1 MKGKKRYKKTDI
13 EFSQPKKTPLI
24 VRFVLWI
31 KHIPASGIFRVLAGF
46 AFIFLVLVVI
56 IFVSEANSNSRINNF
71 FDAFWYS
78 LVTITTVG
86 YGDITPSTILGRLAG
101 IILLLFGVV
110 AFAGVSGKVASF
122 FFDRQVKK
130 DRGLIR
136 LEKIKNH
143 FLICGWKPN
152 FDRILLG
159 IISSNPDI
167 PIDHI
172 VLINNASPE
181 NMDIIKTD
189 RRFKG
194 LIYLF
199 GDYTDEA
206 TLLRANVRY
215 AERALILSDY
225 SQNAS
230 PMEIDS
236 RTVLAVLTIGSLNS
250 HIYTAAELIDS
261 KFRQHLS
268 LAHCDEIILSTDYER
283 SILVSASSGTGLSH
297 VLRELITEKSGE
309 GLIIN
314 DIPFEFIGKTYREYR
329 RSLSGGRVLIGLL
342 ENTGNFYSRRKEAL
356 HEAQKNPNIQQIV
369 NNLKKIKRL
378 KSNEPIL
385 TPPDEYIIKPN
396 SRGIFVSGRKRSDF
410 TLDGTALDDSQIL
423 NEGGA
428 DDR

>member
-1 MKGKKRYKKTDI
+1 MQNKESENNRT
-13 EFSQPKKTPLI
+13 EFSQPKKQPVITRLWLSLKNLPL
-24 VRFVLWI
+24 
-31 KHIPASGIFRVLAGF
+31 SDIFRILSGF
-46 AFIFLVLVVI
+46 AFVFVILVFI
-56 IFVSEANSNSRINNF
+56 IFISEANSNSRINNF

-78 LVTITTVG
+78 LVTVTTVG
-86 YGDITPSTILGRLAG
+86 YGDITPSTIVGRVAG

-110 AFAGVSGKVASF
+110 AFAGVSGKIASV
-122 FFDRQVKK
+122 FFDRQIKK

-143 FLICGWKPN
+143 FIICGWKPN

-159 IISSNPDI
+159 IMSANPEI

-172 VLINNASPE
+172 VLINNANPE

-189 RRFKG
+189 KRFKG
-194 LIYLF
+194 IIYLF

-206 TLLRANVRY
+206 TLLRANIKL
-215 AERALILSDY
+215 AERVLILSDF
-225 SQNAS
+225 SHNSS

-250 HIYTAAELIDS
+250 RIYTAAEIIDT
-261 KFRQHLS
+261 KFQQHLS

-356 HEAQKNPNIQQIV
+356 HEAQKNPDIRQIV
-369 NNLKKIKRL
+369 TNLKKIKKL

-396 SRGIFVSGRKRSDF
+396 SRGIFVCGRKRTEFTSD
-410 TLDGTALDDSQIL
+410 GSALDDSLLL
-423 NEGGA
+423 NE
-428 DDR
+428 DK